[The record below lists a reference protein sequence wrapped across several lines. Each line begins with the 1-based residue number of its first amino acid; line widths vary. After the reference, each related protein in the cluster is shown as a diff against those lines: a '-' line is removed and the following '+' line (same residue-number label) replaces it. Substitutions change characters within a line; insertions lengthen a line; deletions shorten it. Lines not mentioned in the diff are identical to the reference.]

1 MHALLPPSS
10 DPGAAAPCNCPRT
23 RLQDFRDDIAD
34 EACRAQVHR
43 YQELAAQDI
52 RFNPPLADACYK
64 DRTDLCAHV
73 PPVSAGIGGFLCGVT
88 RVGGR

>member
-1 MHALLPPSS
+1 MRSCPLVRN
-10 DPGAAAPCNCPRT
+10 PGTAAPCKHAPAHT
-23 RLQDFRDDIAD
+23 RLQDFREDIAD

-52 RFNPPLADACYK
+52 RFNPTLADACYK

-73 PPVSAGIGGFLCGVT
+73 PPVSAG
-88 RVGGR
+88 VGLEVSFAG